1 LRWRLFD
8 FGKVK
13 AEIAQA
19 RGVYAEALVAY
30 RQTAL
35 KATEDIE
42 NAMMKLAQSQARL
55 EQLQDEVE
63 SLTRARDLS
72 QRAYQAGAITLT
84 DVLDADRQL
93 LVARNEVE
101 STRAESARAAVGTF
115 RALGGGWPRGTPEK
129 RPMRD
134 SSKPANEIRQDKVVI
149 THGRASRQRKTSPGS
164 AMIGYSDRTW
174 AEDMAPQ
181 GCDQSADPAAGNAW
195 AAQAAFAAFLAEK
208 R

>member
-1 LRWRLFD
+1 
-8 FGKVK
+8 
-13 AEIAQA
+13 
-19 RGVYAEALVAY
+19 VAY

-101 STRAESARAAVGTF
+101 STRAESARAAVNTVRGF
-115 RALGGGWPRGTPEK
+115 GGGWGVER
-129 RPMRD
+129 
-134 SSKPANEIRQDKVVI
+134 KPLLPHNQ
-149 THGRASRQRKTSPGS
+149 
-164 AMIGYSDRTW
+164 
-174 AEDMAPQ
+174 
-181 GCDQSADPAAGNAW
+181 
-195 AAQAAFAAFLAEK
+195 
-208 R
+208 